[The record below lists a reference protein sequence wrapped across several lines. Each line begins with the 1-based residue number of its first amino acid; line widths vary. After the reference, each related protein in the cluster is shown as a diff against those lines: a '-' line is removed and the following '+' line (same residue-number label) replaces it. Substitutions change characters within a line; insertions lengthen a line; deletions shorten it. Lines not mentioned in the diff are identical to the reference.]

1 MPKEFKRPTRIN
13 SLIQKE
19 LSDIIQR
26 ELEMK
31 RLGML
36 TISEV
41 NTSPDLKNAIV
52 YFTCFGG
59 ELDQKDAIAYLAHRA
74 GILRHHLSQRINNI
88 RTVPRLQFKYD
99 VSVAEGSRLSALIDS
114 VAPKGDEGDGEKA

>member
-1 MPKEFKRPTRIN
+1 MPKEFKRNTRIN
-13 SLIQKE
+13 GLVQKE

-26 ELEMK
+26 ELETK
-31 RLGML
+31 QLGML

-41 NTSPDLKNAIV
+41 NTSPDLKNAMV

-59 ELDQKDAIAYLAHRA
+59 ELDEQNTLKYLTQKASM
-74 GILRHHLSQRINNI
+74 LRHHLSQRINNI

-99 VSVAEGSRLSALIDS
+99 ASVVEGSRLSALIDS
-114 VAPKGDEGDGEKA
+114 VVPKEDEDNGEKA

>member
-1 MPKEFKRPTRIN
+1 MPKEFKRHTRIN
-13 SLIQKE
+13 GLVQKE

-26 ELEMK
+26 ELETK
-31 RLGML
+31 QLGML

-41 NTSPDLKNAIV
+41 DTSPDLKNATI

-59 ELDQKDAIAYLAHRA
+59 SLDEQGAIKYLGQKASM
-74 GILRHHLSQRINNI
+74 LRHHLSQRINNI

-99 VSVAEGSRLSALIDS
+99 VSVEQGSRLSALIDS
-114 VAPKGDEGDGEKA
+114 VSHHEDKDDGEKA

>member
-1 MPKEFKRPTRIN
+1 MPKEFKRHTRIN
-13 SLIQKE
+13 GLVQKE

-26 ELEMK
+26 ELETK
-31 RLGML
+31 QLGMV

-41 NTSPDLKNAIV
+41 DTSPDLKNATI

-59 ELDQKDAIAYLAHRA
+59 ELDEQGATKYLTQKAS
-74 GILRHHLSQRINNI
+74 ILRHHLSQRINNI

-99 VSVAEGSRLSALIDS
+99 ASVEEGSRLSALIDS
-114 VAPKGDEGDGEKA
+114 VSHQEDKDDGEKT

>member
-1 MPKEFKRPTRIN
+1 MPKEFKRPTRVN

-26 ELEMK
+26 ELSTK
-31 RLGML
+31 QLGML
-36 TISEV
+36 TVAEV
-41 NTSPDLKNAIV
+41 DTSPDLKNATV

-59 ELDQKDAIAYLAHRA
+59 ELETVAVTEHLNKQATM
-74 GILRHHLSQRINNI
+74 LRHHLSQRINNI

-99 VSVAEGSRLSALIDS
+99 ASVVEGSRLSALIDS
-114 VAPKGDEGDGEKA
+114 VAPKEDEDNGEKA